1 MPVNNENMYIIIH
14 AMIKNKLLFTLV
26 LSLFTAAG
34 VLSAHAAGADK
45 GNKSPAQPPI
55 TGLTA
60 ADMPYDVGG
69 TVLLAWDALASVP
82 PGTVYQVFVS
92 SLETGGWIKAGDYPA
107 DGVKPSSEIELPF
120 WAWRGSKTRS
130 ALRVEVGELFAY
142 KVTTERKS
150 ALCLAL
156 EKSSLLRAILSRLQG
171 QGLFGGAGKPEPYTR
186 VIEYKDGI
194 PLNFKVVAELAG
206 KQATAVQVKGSTASN
221 WFRLDRLN
229 NLLLLIVIVI
239 VFFWAVS
246 HAKRKGLFIR
256 RIAGLDAIDEA
267 IGRATE
273 MGKPIYYVPG
283 IGGMSGI
290 STIAS
295 SFILGEVSQKVA
307 QYDSQIKVP
316 HYDPI
321 VMTVCKEVVKQA
333 FLEAGRPDSY
343 RDDINFFVSQDQFS
357 YAASVD
363 GMISREKPAAVFFM
377 GYFMA
382 ESLLLAEVGATSG
395 AIQIAGTDVESQ
407 LPFFFTACDYT
418 LIGEELYAAGA
429 YLSKEPM
436 LLSALKVQDF
446 GKLLVMV
453 SVFFGIILVAVGAKL
468 HWDPFI
474 EVILNLFKAY

>member
-1 MPVNNENMYIIIH
+1 
-14 AMIKNKLLFTLV
+14 MIKNKLGFALILALFTSTNV
-26 LSLFTAAG
+26 F
-34 VLSAHAAGADK
+34 SAKPGQADK
-45 GNKSPAQPPI
+45 KQTPAGIPPL
-55 TGLTA
+55 TGLTVI
-60 ADMPYDVGG
+60 DMPYDVGG
-69 TVLLAWDALASVP
+69 TALLKWDVRPADTPDVL
-82 PGTVYQVFVS
+82 YQVYVS
-92 SLETGGWIKAGDYPA
+92 SMETGGWIKADEFPA
-107 DGVKPSSEIELPF
+107 NTRTGKEIDLPF
-120 WAWRGSKTRS
+120 WAWTGSDKEH
-130 ALRVEVGELFAY
+130 AVKVELNNLYGEAQ
-142 KVTTERKS
+142 TT
-150 ALCLAL
+150 
-156 EKSSLLRAILSRLQG
+156 G
-171 QGLFGGAGKPEPYTR
+171 FTFY
-186 VIEYKDGI
+186 Y
-194 PLNFKVVAELAG
+194 KVVAVKDKQSSESGIVSG
-206 KQATAVQVKGSTASN
+206 KTVSN
-221 WFRLDRLN
+221 WFRLDRVN
-229 NLLLLIVIVI
+229 NLVLLIVII
-239 VFFWAVS
+239 IIFFWAVS

-283 IGGMSGI
+283 IGGMSSI

-295 SFILGEVSQKVA
+295 AFILGEVSQKVA

-333 FLEAGRPDSY
+333 YLEAGRPDSY
-343 RDDINFFVSQDQFS
+343 RDDINQFISQDQFS

-382 ESLLLAEVGATSG
+382 ESLLMAEVGATTG
-395 AIQIAGTDVESQ
+395 AIQIAGTDSESQ

-446 GKLLVMV
+446 GKLVVMV
-453 SVFFGIILVAVGAKL
+453 SVLFGIILVAIGAKL
-468 HWDPFI
+468 HWDPFVQ
-474 EVILNLFKAY
+474 VILNLFKAY

>member
-1 MPVNNENMYIIIH
+1 
-14 AMIKNKLLFTLV
+14 MIKNKFCLALV
-26 LSLFTAAG
+26 LSLFASTNVFSSLPG
-34 VLSAHAAGADK
+34 QDK
-45 GNKSPAQPPI
+45 KQTPVEFPPVTDLAVI
-55 TGLTA
+55 
-60 ADMPYDVGG
+60 DMPYDVGG
-69 TVLLAWDALASVP
+69 TALLKWNVQPADTPDVI
-82 PGTVYQVFVS
+82 YQIYVS
-92 SLETGGWIKAGDYPA
+92 SMETGGWIKADEFPA
-107 DGVKPSSEIELPF
+107 DARTGKDIDLPF
-120 WAWRGSKTRS
+120 WAWEVS
-130 ALRVEVGELFAY
+130 AKEHAVKVELNNFYGEAQSTGALFHF
-142 KVTTERKS
+142 KVTAVKNNKS
-150 ALCLAL
+150 YD
-156 EKSSLLRAILSRLQG
+156 SQ
-171 QGLFGGAGKPEPYTR
+171 
-186 VIEYKDGI
+186 
-194 PLNFKVVAELAG
+194 VVSA
-206 KQATAVQVKGSTASN
+206 KTVSN
-221 WFRLDRLN
+221 WFRLDRVN
-229 NLLLLIVIVI
+229 NLVLLIVII
-239 VFFWAVS
+239 IIFFWAVS

-283 IGGMSGI
+283 IGGMSSI

-295 SFILGEVSQKVA
+295 AFILGEVSKKVA

-343 RDDINFFVSQDQFS
+343 REDINQFISQDQFS

-382 ESLLLAEVGATSG
+382 ESLLMAEVGATSG

-453 SVFFGIILVAVGAKL
+453 SVFFGIILVAIGAKL
-468 HWDPFI
+468 HWGPFV
-474 EVILNLFKAY
+474 EGILNLFKAY

>member
-1 MPVNNENMYIIIH
+1 
-14 AMIKNKLLFTLV
+14 MIKYKAILTLF
-26 LSLFTAAG
+26 LSLLSVNAAF
-34 VLSAHAAGADK
+34 SAE
-45 GNKSPAQPPI
+45 PAPAVI
-55 TGLTA
+55 SGLTA
-60 ADMPYDVGG
+60 VDMPYDVGNAVMLRWAINPSD
-69 TVLLAWDALASVP
+69 TPD
-82 PGTVYQVFVS
+82 TVYVVHAS
-92 SLETGGWIKAGDYPA
+92 SQQAGAWVEADRFSASAKTGD
-107 DGVKPSSEIELPF
+107 DIELPF
-120 WAWRGSKTRS
+120 WAWDGSAMEHAVKVELNNIFGES
-130 ALRVEVGELFAY
+130 AAGSVFRF
-142 KVTTERKS
+142 KVS
-150 ALCLAL
+150 AL
-156 EKSSLLRAILSRLQG
+156 EKGLL
-171 QGLFGGAGKPEPYTR
+171 K
-186 VIEYKDGI
+186 
-194 PLNFKVVAELAG
+194 AESAPVP
-206 KQATAVQVKGSTASN
+206 ATPVGN

-229 NLLLLIVIVI
+229 NIVLLIVIVI

-283 IGGMSGI
+283 IGTMSSI

-295 SFILGEVSQKVA
+295 AFILGEVSKKVA

-321 VMTVCKEVVKQA
+321 VMTVCKEIVKQSYM
-333 FLEAGRPDSY
+333 EAGRPDSY
-343 RDDINFFVSQDQFS
+343 REDINFFVSQDQFS

-363 GMISREKPAAVFFM
+363 EMISREKPAACFFM

-395 AIQIAGTDVESQ
+395 AIQIAGTDIESQ

-446 GKLLVMV
+446 GKLVVMV
-453 SVFFGIILVAVGAKL
+453 SVFFGIILVAAGAAL
-468 HWDPFI
+468 HWDSFVN
-474 EVILNLFKAY
+474 VILNLFKAY

>member
-1 MPVNNENMYIIIH
+1 
-14 AMIKNKLLFTLV
+14 MIKNKFGFSLILLVFAATNAFSA
-26 LSLFTAAG
+26 LSG
-34 VLSAHAAGADK
+34 Q
-45 GNKSPAQPPI
+45 NKKQIPAELPPVTDLAVI
-55 TGLTA
+55 
-60 ADMPYDVGG
+60 DMPYDVGG
-69 TVLLAWDALASVP
+69 TALLKWNVRPTDTTDVI
-82 PGTVYQVFVS
+82 YKIYVS
-92 SLETGGWIKAGDYPA
+92 SMETGGWIKADEFPA
-107 DGVKPSSEIELPF
+107 DARTGKDIDLPF
-120 WAWRGSKTRS
+120 WAWEVS
-130 ALRVEVGELFAY
+130 AHEHAVKVELNNFYGEAQATGALFHF
-142 KVTTERKS
+142 KVTAVKNNISCDSQVVS
-150 ALCLAL
+150 A
-156 EKSSLLRAILSRLQG
+156 K
-171 QGLFGGAGKPEPYTR
+171 T
-186 VIEYKDGI
+186 V
-194 PLNFKVVAELAG
+194 
-206 KQATAVQVKGSTASN
+206 SN
-221 WFRLDRLN
+221 WFRLDRVN
-229 NLLLLIVIVI
+229 NLVLLIVII
-239 VFFWAVS
+239 IIFFWAVS

-283 IGGMSGI
+283 IGGMSSI

-295 SFILGEVSQKVA
+295 AFILGEVSKKVA

-343 RDDINFFVSQDQFS
+343 REDINQFISQDQFS

-382 ESLLLAEVGATSG
+382 ESLLMAEVGATTG
-395 AIQIAGTDVESQ
+395 AIQIAGTDSEGQ

-453 SVFFGIILVAVGAKL
+453 SVFFGIILVVIGAKL
-468 HWDPFI
+468 HWDPF
-474 EVILNLFKAY
+474 VQGILNLFKAY